1 MWTEAELPDDDVASL
16 YGHAALHRR
25 IVAQLQAV
33 MRHQE
38 AMCAR
43 LDALIAQSHE
53 TLGALDQLI
62 TEHGGEHG

>member
-1 MWTEAELPDDDVASL
+1 VDGDELPDTDYASI
-16 YGHAALHRR
+16 YGHAALHLRTL
-25 IVAQLQAV
+25 AGLQAV

-62 TEHGGEHG
+62 TEHGGEQG